1 MARFSNQFFST
12 YSLNVTFL
20 EPSKLHLI
28 ILSNHFI
35 NGQKSKSLFIFPFNM
50 TIMIKLY
57 IPNDSYS
64 SEIFT
69 SHTLATIGIK
79 WSLISPTPN
88 FSSHLNNTL
97 SFSFS
102 ISQPSLSK
110 LPALQKMYFSVING
124 SYSGTELSRLIIYIR
139 QTVVCEEWRGS
150 GEGVLKKK

>member
-1 MARFSNQFFST
+1 
-12 YSLNVTFL
+12 
-20 EPSKLHLI
+20 
-28 ILSNHFI
+28 
-35 NGQKSKSLFIFPFNM
+35 M

-150 GEGVLKKK
+150 GEGVLKKKIREITQILEYVLLVMARPKIGENWGISSFLERSSIICRQIID